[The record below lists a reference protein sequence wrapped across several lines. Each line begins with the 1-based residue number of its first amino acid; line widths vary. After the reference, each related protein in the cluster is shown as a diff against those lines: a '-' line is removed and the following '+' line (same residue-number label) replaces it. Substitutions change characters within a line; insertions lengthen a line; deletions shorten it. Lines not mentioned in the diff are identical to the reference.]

1 MSFKFLKHKEKDF
14 LLSLGEA
21 LLGYTKEEL
30 GDEFLMEA
38 DGFID
43 NLDDYLQKDLRL
55 LIAVFNARLTSF
67 IFTGSFSKFTS
78 KSLEKREKYYLK
90 WAESRIPLLRVGGT
104 AFKAVCGW
112 SRYGTEESWEEMN
125 YPGKTIGR
133 EHLTPTLLEGKSAWE
148 ESK

>member
-1 MSFKFLKHKEKDF
+1 MAFKFLKPKEKDF

-21 LLGYTKEEL
+21 LVGYTREEL

-67 IFTGSFSKFTS
+67 FLTGSFSKFTS
-78 KSLEKREKYYLK
+78 KSIEKREKYYLK
-90 WAESRIPLLRVGGT
+90 W
-104 AFKAVCGW
+104 FF
-112 SRYGTEESWEEMN
+112 
-125 YPGKTIGR
+125 
-133 EHLTPTLLEGKSAWE
+133 LETRLILF
-148 ESK
+148 